1 MKYMDNNLN
10 QNNAGNIK
18 MASRTSAE
26 NILEN
31 RFSLSA
37 RLPSP
42 AGGLPI

>member
-1 MKYMDNNLN
+1 MNKNLN
-10 QNNAGNIK
+10 QNNAENIK
-18 MASRTSAE
+18 MTSRMSAE

-37 RLPSP
+37 RQPSP